1 MSLFDVRQEAEFP
14 DCIML
19 SYSFRISLL
28 KHAILVTDSCE
39 AFRTM
44 WKNPPQKPDLVNLL
58 GKGRQGEA
66 KVELLQDR
74 DLRQAK
80 LVDTLEPKW

>member
-1 MSLFDVRQEAEFP
+1 VKPSGQ
-14 DCIML
+14 CG
-19 SYSFRISLL
+19 
-28 KHAILVTDSCE
+28 
-39 AFRTM
+39 
-44 WKNPPQKPDLVNLL
+44 KNQKPDLVNLL